1 MCSLEFLLTNS
12 HSRPISVGLYISLP
26 LLLRSL
32 AIRYFG

>member
-12 HSRPISVGLYISLP
+12 HSRPVSVGLYISIP
-26 LLLRSL
+26 LLLRAL